1 MSRILVLIDWYL
13 PGYKAG
19 GPITSV
25 SNLIK
30 ALNSKFDF
38 SVITRD
44 TDYCESTPYG
54 NVESDTWIVGNDGLR
69 SYYFSSDKLNVLSLL
84 KVLRN
89 ERFDYLYI
97 NSIYSK
103 YFTIVPLL
111 FLKSAKYNI
120 IVAPRGMLSEGAKN
134 VKSFK
139 KRMFFK
145 IGKLIRLFNGVV
157 FQASTE
163 EERKQIQ
170 FIFGANV
177 NIKVAPNIPKP
188 IENIKKYNIP
198 KIKGKV
204 IFSTVAR
211 ISPEKNILFAL
222 IFDSNCN

>member
-54 NVESDTWIVGNDGLR
+54 NIESDTWIVGNDELR
-69 SYYFSSDKLNVLSLL
+69 SYYFSTSKLNVISLI

-97 NSIYSK
+97 NSLYSK

-111 FLKSAKYNI
+111 FLKSSKYNI

-145 IGKLIRLFNGVV
+145 IFNIHC
-157 FQASTE
+157 S
-163 EERKQIQ
+163 
-170 FIFGANV
+170 
-177 NIKVAPNIPKP
+177 
-188 IENIKKYNIP
+188 
-198 KIKGKV
+198 
-204 IFSTVAR
+204 
-211 ISPEKNILFAL
+211 L
-222 IFDSNCN
+222 

>member
-188 IENIKKYNIP
+188 IENIKKYKEWI
-198 KIKGKV
+198 
-204 IFSTVAR
+204 A
-211 ISPEKNILFAL
+211 
-222 IFDSNCN
+222 